1 MNNAEKQLSN
11 NKASVRKLPRIQR
24 KRIEMKTVKGG
35 RY

>member
-1 MNNAEKQLSN
+1 MNNAEKQLGDN
-11 NKASVRKLPRIQR
+11 RASVKKLPRIQR